1 MRPPQ
6 ELLYDSEASLRLV
19 DHAIEELSA
28 SGAELDEEARGF
40 LEHVMAQPGGLAELS
55 RTLLRAYAETAGIV
69 IRFRQSAGALDS
81 GGIDKLQLMH
91 GRLAEVSSA
100 TETATTDILD
110 GVCRAGDLVEKM
122 DAPELSDDDRHA
134 VAASL
139 REELGNLSSH
149 LQFQDIT
156 AQQLAH
162 IATLLADM
170 RGRISQVVQIFA
182 PAEGSFAKG
191 EPKDEITEAAKDAR
205 TTSAA
210 VVAVAS
216 AAEPAQQAVAD
227 AIFAIRGER
236 KTA

>member
-28 SGAELDEEARGF
+28 SGAELDQEARGF
-40 LEHVMAQPGGLAELS
+40 LEHVMAQPGGLADLS

-69 IRFRQSAGALDS
+69 ARFRESAGMLDA

-91 GRLAEVSSA
+91 GRLAEVTSA

-110 GVCRAGDLVEKM
+110 GVNRATELVEKL
-122 DAPELSDDDRHA
+122 DVAPKLSDAERH
-134 VAASL
+134 VMAASL
-139 REELGNLSSH
+139 REELGNLASH

-156 AQQLAH
+156 SQQLAH
-162 IATLLADM
+162 IATLLDDM
-170 RGRISQVVQIFA
+170 RTRISQVVAIFA
-182 PAEGSFAKG
+182 PPSVTFAKDAAAP
-191 EPKDEITEAAKDAR
+191 ETEVMKDAR

-210 VVAVAS
+210 VLAVAS
-216 AAEPAQQAVAD
+216 AAEPEQQAVAD
-227 AIFAIRGER
+227 AIFAIRAGR